1 MELIFGAVLGSAIMY
16 TYTRYKDRV
25 YKRTTRPLSYFRT
38 VSDLALDALDKRIKP
53 QGIVRITA
61 PEWRGDINS
70 HVMVNQTLVEI
81 VNPSKL
87 PNGYLGQFMEHL
99 NKDSAGNAPIWI
111 DRVTLAA
118 VSTSIE
124 VAVQHTTT
132 DRCIILH
139 FNPNRLSG
147 DMLASYLNIFLGSLA
162 KK

>member
-1 MELIFGAVLGSAIMY
+1 MELIFGALLGSAMMYMY
-16 TYTRYKDRV
+16 TWYKDRV
-25 YKRTTRPLSYFRT
+25 YKRKTRPLSYFRDR
-38 VSDLALDALDKRIKP
+38 SDLALEALDKHVRA
-53 QGIVRITA
+53 QSVVRITA
-61 PEWRGDINS
+61 PEYRGDIPS
-70 HVMVNQTLVEI
+70 HATVNQSLVEI

-87 PNGYLGQFMEHL
+87 PPGYLGQFMEHL
-99 NKDSAGNAPIWI
+99 NQLSAGNAPLWV

-139 FNPNRLSG
+139 FNPNRIAG
-147 DMLASYLNIFLGSLA
+147 DMLGSYVNIFLGALD